1 MSASRIPIP
10 ESRIPARSKK
20 TGPRPR
26 SSPKN
31 TFNVE
36 SEDSDPDADFQ
47 DAVTHPGHIP
57 QSSEAPISLKYKVK
71 RVPRKTVNTCVAQG
85 KKDVSCFD
93 FLSRSLRAS
102 RSPSP
107 TLRANEV
114 VDLGGEDDDDDDDAL
129 PM

>member
-71 RVPRKTVNTCVAQG
+71 RVPRKTVNT
-85 KKDVSCFD
+85 
-93 FLSRSLRAS
+93 SLRAS